1 MNTLITLRVAARVL
15 VPLVLLVPVAGAA
28 HAQFTT
34 PRDETGIPVE
44 GKPALRPER
53 VAAEVVGGTY
63 AGLAGYFVGRGV
75 GTFATSLMSAEYESA
90 RDRIVDVVGWTGAA
104 FAIGG
109 TVYAIGDMGAESG
122 SFRSTMGGVAAGAAT
137 SLVLSRLVFRGRMP
151 KDRGSARRK
160 WWVATLECSLP
171 AIGGTIAF
179 NASRKWQR

>member
-1 MNTLITLRVAARVL
+1 MTTLIALRLATR
-15 VPLVLLVPVAGAA
+15 LVLLLAVAAGVA

-34 PRDETGIPVE
+34 PRDETGVPGE
-44 GKPALRPER
+44 GKPKLRPER

-63 AGLAGYFVGRGV
+63 AGVAGYFVGRGV
-75 GTFATSLMSAEYESA
+75 GTIATSMMSAERERQ
-90 RDRIVDVVGWTGAA
+90 RDRIVDAVGWVGAA

-109 TVYAIGDMGAESG
+109 TVYAIGDMGSETG
-122 SFRSTMGGVAAGAAT
+122 SFRTTMGGVAAGAAT
-137 SLVLSRLVFRGRMP
+137 SLVLSKLVFRGRMP
-151 KDRGSARRK
+151 KNEGSATRK

>member
-1 MNTLITLRVAARVL
+1 VTKLITLRVATRVL
-15 VPLVLLVPVAGAA
+15 LLVFVAGVAR
-28 HAQFTT
+28 AQ
-34 PRDETGIPVE
+34 GGPVTLPAPLPAE

-63 AGLAGYFVGRGV
+63 AGVAGYFVGRSI
-75 GTFATSLMSAEYESA
+75 GTIATSMMSAERERA
-90 RDRIVDVVGWTGAA
+90 RDRIVDVVGWVGAA

-109 TVYAIGDMGAESG
+109 TVYAIGDMGSETG
-122 SFRSTMGGVAAGAAT
+122 SFRETMGGVAAGAAT
-137 SLVLSRLVFRGRMP
+137 SLVLSKIVFRGRMP
-151 KDRGSARRK
+151 KEQGSATRK

>member
-1 MNTLITLRVAARVL
+1 MTALITLRLAARVL
-15 VPLVLLVPVAGAA
+15 VALAFVAGAA

-34 PRDETGIPVE
+34 PRDETGVLPE

-63 AGLAGYFVGRGV
+63 AGVAGYFVGRSI
-75 GTFATSLMSAEYESA
+75 GTVATAMMSAERERA
-90 RDRIVDVVGWTGAA
+90 RDRIVDVVGWVGAA

-109 TVYAIGDMGAESG
+109 TVYAIGDMGAETG
-122 SFRSTMGGVAAGAAT
+122 SFRETMGGVAAGAAT
-137 SLVLSRLVFRGRMP
+137 SLVLSRLVFRGRIP
-151 KDRGSARRK
+151 GGHGSANHK

>member
-1 MNTLITLRVAARVL
+1 MTTLIPLRLTARA
-15 VPLVLLVPVAGAA
+15 LLLMLVAGAA
-28 HAQFTT
+28 RAQVAA
-34 PRDETGIPVE
+34 PLPGIAQE

-63 AGLAGYFVGRGV
+63 AGVAGYFVGRSI
-75 GTFATSLMSAEYESA
+75 GTIATSMMGAERERS
-90 RDRIVDVVGWTGAA
+90 RDRIVDVVGWVGAA

-109 TVYAIGDMGAESG
+109 TVYAIGDMGSETG
-122 SFRSTMGGVAAGAAT
+122 SFRETMGGVAAGAAT
-137 SLVLSRLVFRGRMP
+137 SLVLSKIVFRGRMP
-151 KDRGSARRK
+151 KEQGSATRK

>member
-1 MNTLITLRVAARVL
+1 MTTLISLRLAARAL
-15 VPLVLLVPVAGAA
+15 LLLVLVAGAA
-28 HAQFTT
+28 RAQVAA
-34 PRDETGIPVE
+34 PLQE

-63 AGLAGYFVGRGV
+63 AGVAGYFVGRSI
-75 GTFATSLMSAEYESA
+75 GTIATTMMSAERERA
-90 RDRIVDVVGWTGAA
+90 RDRIVDVVGWVGAA

-109 TVYAIGDMGAESG
+109 TVYAIGDMGAETG
-122 SFRSTMGGVAAGAAT
+122 SFRETMGGVAAGAAT
-137 SLVLSRLVFRGRMP
+137 SLVLSKIVFRGRMP
-151 KDRGSARRK
+151 KEQGSATRK